1 MFKVFNRKKKQ
12 VDLLE
17 NPISPVIVN
26 ELGGIGELTFSVP
39 STYKHLE

>member
-26 ELGGIGELTFSVP
+26 EEIVGVAVVGKLIS
-39 STYKHLE
+39 